1 MNKIPTKKDCLISVI
16 ISISF
21 MLFGAIPSVAYF
33 INVNKKPTLFSDSF
47 FILIFCGVFFIVG
60 LTLFILTLINIY
72 KLHKLDTLKQQE
84 KNEEYIQYENM
95 FKEYQQKKARF
106 FSLIIPLVL
115 VGIGIVLIY
124 FLW

>member
-21 MLFGAIPSVAYF
+21 MLLGAIPSVAYF

-47 FILIFCGVFFIVG
+47 FILIFCGMFFIIG
-60 LTLFILTLINIY
+60 FTLFLLTLINLY
-72 KLHKLDTLKQQE
+72 RLRRLDTLKQQG

-106 FSLIIPLVL
+106 LSLFIPLVL
-115 VGIGIVLIY
+115 VGVGIVVIC